1 MTSTAVDFMQ
11 KISQGSLLTDSVPA
25 PPTDL
30 HQVIELAC
38 AEGIEGDLLQTVAQ
52 EGSSSDP
59 IERDMA
65 LLRICEALERK
76 PRAPTLLRQKRYK
89 NIFDCLNE

>member
-1 MTSTAVDFMQ
+1 MTSTAVDFAQ

-25 PPTDL
+25 PPTDV
-30 HQVIELAC
+30 HQVIELAR
-38 AEGIEGDLLQTVAQ
+38 AEGIKGDLLQTVAK
-52 EGSSSDP
+52 EGTSDP

-65 LLRICEALERK
+65 LLRICESLERK